1 MQQLSSS
8 NQIVSNGMW
17 SLSLQFCTRLFP
29 TLPSQPYEIIVFL
42 FKRQQSAEI
51 FPRDPCFS
59 PWLCVRISCH
69 TSKMIQL
76 VSLVAP
82 ASRGDAF
89 RTHCTWPQEFVMN
102 QSRSSHPNPPK
113 HTYPL
118 IIHTLPELVYTHKTC
133 SNPLTTQAHT

>member
-8 NQIVSNGMW
+8 NQLVSNGMW

-29 TLPSQPYEIIVFL
+29 TPSQPYEIIVFL

-82 ASRGDAF
+82 ASGGCLQDTLHVAS
-89 RTHCTWPQEFVMN
+89 EFVMN

-118 IIHTLPELVYTHKTC
+118 IIHALPELVYTHKTC

>member
-8 NQIVSNGMW
+8 NQLVSNGMW

-29 TLPSQPYEIIVFL
+29 TLLSQPYEIIVFL
-42 FKRQQSAEI
+42 FKQQQSAEI

-76 VSLVAP
+76 VKTINQYQNTWYNIAKCTLSTEMHMEIRDKVDHMIGHKISLNKFKRFKSYKVC
-82 ASRGDAF
+82 SRIK
-89 RTHCTWPQEFVMN
+89 
-102 QSRSSHPNPPK
+102 SRPS
-113 HTYPL
+113 
-118 IIHTLPELVYTHKTC
+118 
-133 SNPLTTQAHT
+133 